1 MCWLILLRLNEM
13 ITITIDEQGS
23 HLNKLDEL
31 YALRSTLQKQN
42 GRKPTFTEWAQAA
55 ECSMEALLHDFR
67 LGLHAR
73 KQLRLAA
80 SPSDAYGGGHRRSPP
95 NSLLHRINK
104 AYLVLSIVYEK
115 KAKFKRD
122 YKLSWT
128 GAKASSSSLAE
139 S

>member
-1 MCWLILLRLNEM
+1 M
-13 ITITIDEQGS
+13 ITITNEPQL
-23 HLNKLDEL
+23 HLKRLDEL

-115 KAKFKRD
+115 KPN
-122 YKLSWT
+122 LSEIT
-128 GAKASSSSLAE
+128 NYLGLEPKQVLLALQKVK
-139 S
+139 